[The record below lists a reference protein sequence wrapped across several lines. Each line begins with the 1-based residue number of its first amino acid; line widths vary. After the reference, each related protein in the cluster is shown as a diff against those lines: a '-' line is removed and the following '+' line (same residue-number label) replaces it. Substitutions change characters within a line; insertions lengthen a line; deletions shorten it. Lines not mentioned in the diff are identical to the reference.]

1 MKDNLISLAV
11 LILPTLAIAWA
22 WKNRIRVAVSWR
34 ERLSLLALT
43 VLAADLMYCA
53 VFLLWPYFGAKQGGG
68 VRRWELT
75 AQLVAFGFW
84 LSVLA
89 LTSAIVCKGGTTAPA
104 KARVGQRFVLVIM
117 SLAAMF
123 FWFAMA
129 IPVSDF
135 HAVEGAREAA
145 SHASPT
151 K

>member
-1 MKDNLISLAV
+1 MKDNLVSLAF

-22 WKNRIRVAVSWR
+22 WKNRIRVAVGWR

-43 VLAADLMYCA
+43 VLAADLVYSA
-53 VFLLWPYFGAKQGGG
+53 VFLLWPYFGAKQGSG
-68 VRRWELT
+68 VGRWQIT

-84 LSVLA
+84 LSAFA
-89 LTSAIVCKGGTTAPA
+89 LTSAIVCKCGTTA
-104 KARVGQRFVLVIM
+104 KARVGQRFVLVLL

-135 HAVEGAREAA
+135 HAIEGAREAA
-145 SHASPT
+145 SHASET